1 MDPLTLLIIAPPIL
15 IALTFHE
22 FILFHIEV
30 QGYVHTNFNERMFG
44 YYIRILSFKFN
55 VFDLRDV
62 DYQKCIESNNPVK
75 VAVSILAPTTEIPAW
90 KKKADAIKRLVKLQ
104 LTPKE
109 IHLLVGFVD
118 RLVPLK
124 ARELEKFAEYA
135 YEEQE
140 VKMVITSFEE
150 KALIKGREEGRE
162 EGWKVGKDEGR
173 EEGWKVGK
181 EEGKID
187 DLLKILR
194 IKFGDIPSWMLA
206 KIESLKDIEK
216 IDQLIEQAALVD
228 DIDKFLANTK
238 L

>member
-150 KALIKGREEGRE
+150 KALIQGRE
-162 EGWKVGKDEGR
+162 EGWKI
-173 EEGWKVGK
+173 GK
-181 EEGKID
+181 EKGKID

-194 IKFGDIPSWMLA
+194 IKFGDIPSWMLE
-206 KIESLKDIEK
+206 KIENLKDIET
-216 IDQLIEQAALVD
+216 IDKLIEQAILSD
-228 DIDKFLANTK
+228 DIDRFLANSK